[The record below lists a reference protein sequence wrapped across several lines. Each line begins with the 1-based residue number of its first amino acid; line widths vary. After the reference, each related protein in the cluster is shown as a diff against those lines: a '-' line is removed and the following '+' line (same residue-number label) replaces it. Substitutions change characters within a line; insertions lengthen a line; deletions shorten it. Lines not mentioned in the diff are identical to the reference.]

1 MKKRQKAKRYIV
13 NWKDIKKNMTKT
25 DSIKKW
31 LILLAGLQIF
41 LTMAFLCYL
50 VTVSAYQ
57 NYNMATHRYFQIGE
71 QLLDRVEISVKEL
84 EQATFFPAQLYA
96 QNNDPYLCSTLR
108 EGPILKNFRFYSYFN
123 TQAQNRF
130 TTDSTSFIA
139 LYDLEGNGVYTSKG
153 ANYGISFLDKEKAE
167 WYKKISAYKT
177 GRPLLIAAQ
186 EFRGSGMNMRDGGS
200 LCIGRGILDLN
211 TIKIVGYCVAGID
224 TSYLENYFEQNRQTP
239 NQRFAVYKDGKL
251 LYGNIEQEESYQGF
265 VKENLKKTE
274 RKENYQSR
282 KLKHSDKN
290 SCVYNVI
297 GHANGYT
304 LVLQTPLS
312 DIFGNMGRI
321 QMLNIIPIGMILG
334 GIIFLIFQMVG
345 RILKAL
351 NKSEGVLGRQFT

>member
-1 MKKRQKAKRYIV
+1 MKKWQKVKKYIA

-130 TTDSTSFIA
+130 TAESTSFIA
-139 LYDLEGNGVYTSKG
+139 LYDLEGNGV
-153 ANYGISFLDKEKAE
+153 
-167 WYKKISAYKT
+167 
-177 GRPLLIAAQ
+177 
-186 EFRGSGMNMRDGGS
+186 
-200 LCIGRGILDLN
+200 
-211 TIKIVGYCVAGID
+211 
-224 TSYLENYFEQNRQTP
+224 
-239 NQRFAVYKDGKL
+239 
-251 LYGNIEQEESYQGF
+251 
-265 VKENLKKTE
+265 
-274 RKENYQSR
+274 
-282 KLKHSDKN
+282 
-290 SCVYNVI
+290 
-297 GHANGYT
+297 
-304 LVLQTPLS
+304 
-312 DIFGNMGRI
+312 
-321 QMLNIIPIGMILG
+321 
-334 GIIFLIFQMVG
+334 
-345 RILKAL
+345 
-351 NKSEGVLGRQFT
+351 